1 MLSPTVHE
9 SWDEPA
15 DVAVRE
21 PPRGGGDESDVE
33 VERVGRVGV
42 PEEHRHCLY
51 VLAPGEVD
59 DRERVAQGVGPR
71 AGEPRLPDERVPP
84 LLERVAVPRVPCL
97 PQKGGVELLSK
108 GGSEVGRGY
117 RNLPTS
123 VFRVVR
129 ARSAWGE
136 EPEKVS
142 RPLLAARRRAT
153 LRVQGAPGRV
163 SGRRAQACGMESGM
177 GAGASGHGM
186 RSVSDCWG
194 ARKGLRRDVA
204 WRTEARF
211 RVAAPLP

>member
-97 PQKGGVELLSK
+97 PQKGGV
-108 GGSEVGRGY
+108 
-117 RNLPTS
+117 PI
-123 VFRVVR
+123 
-129 ARSAWGE
+129 
-136 EPEKVS
+136 VS
-142 RPLLAARRRAT
+142 STPDSST
-153 LRVQGAPGRV
+153 G
-163 SGRRAQACGMESGM
+163 
-177 GAGASGHGM
+177 
-186 RSVSDCWG
+186 
-194 ARKGLRRDVA
+194 
-204 WRTEARF
+204 
-211 RVAAPLP
+211 